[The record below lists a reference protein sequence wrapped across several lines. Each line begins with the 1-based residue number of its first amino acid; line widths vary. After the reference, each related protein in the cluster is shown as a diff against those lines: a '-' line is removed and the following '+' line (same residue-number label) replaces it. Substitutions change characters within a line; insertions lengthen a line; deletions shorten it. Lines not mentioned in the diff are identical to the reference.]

1 MADTKVA
8 EGAGDAHAPT
18 IVVENN
24 PAALSA
30 ALEAALA
37 AYEVNEPARQVAAA
51 TERVRKAREALAH
64 AEALYAST
72 IAEYGG

>member
-1 MADTKVA
+1 MTEVA
-8 EGAGDAHAPT
+8 EGAGNAHAPT

-37 AYEVNEPARQVAAA
+37 SYEANEPQRQINAAETRVAKAQAA
-51 TERVRKAREALAH
+51 LDAALVTLASVR
-64 AEALYAST
+64 AEF
-72 IAEYGG
+72 GG